1 MGGCVGFTGKKN
13 CSFQLPENTGCWLR
27 RSRALHLLLLSL
39 SGQFLLKGEG
49 KLWAGRGGRLTSDF
63 LVLKQT
69 HARPHKGRQT
79 AAVPSQPPPSDGLT
93 VHSVTNA
100 VQARL
105 KKDLHKYT
113 VLLNTQSNSQPLA

>member
-1 MGGCVGFTGKKN
+1 MGRKRGKID
-13 CSFQLPENTGCWLR
+13 LR
-27 RSRALHLLLLSL
+27 FLSA
-39 SGQFLLKGEG
+39 Q
-49 KLWAGRGGRLTSDF
+49 ANP
-63 LVLKQT
+63 
-69 HARPHKGRQT
+69 RPHKGRQT

-113 VLLNTQSNSQPLA
+113 VLLNTQSNSRPLG